1 MRSVSRLHATAMT
14 AIAVALVLAL
24 APAPIC
30 AQAGGGAQIAIDS
43 DDIGGVVRSLTG
55 PEAGVWV
62 IAETAD
68 LPTIFTRIV
77 VTDDQG
83 RYVIPDLPKAK
94 YKVWV
99 RGYGLVDSAKVD
111 AEPGKLLDLSAV
123 VAPNETAAAQYYP
136 AIYWYSMIKIPDA
149 SQFGG
154 KSDIPEKITQIE
166 WLTTIKNRNCIG
178 CHQLGQLATRTIPA
192 ALGKFGSGEEAW
204 MRRVQSGQAAEN
216 MVNPLAGNLGG
227 VPFKY
232 FGDWTDRVAKGELP
246 HAKPKRPEGVERN
259 IVVTSWEWGD
269 PKKYLHDLIA
279 SDRRNPTVNAYG
291 PLYGS
296 PEYSTD
302 LIPILDP
309 KTSKVS
315 TFKLPVRDAD
325 TPEALGP
332 GHAAQ
337 IKPMAPSA
345 YWGDEKIWDTKA
357 NNHNSMF
364 DKKGRLWMA
373 ANLRGMDNPAFCK
386 KGSDHPSA
394 KVFPL
399 DRSSRQVTML
409 DAKTMKYSF
418 VDTCFSTHHPQF
430 GYDAEDTLWLSGTGP
445 VAGWVNTKVYDETGD
460 AAKAQGWSP
469 FILDTNANGKRDE
482 FVEPNEPIDP
492 TKDKRI
498 VPGSGPYAVMPSPV
512 DGSIWYTVGVFGGT
526 PSVLRFD
533 PATGLSE
540 VFNVPLP
547 GYGIRGGDIDR
558 SGVVWASLA
567 SGHLASFDRRKCKG
581 PLNGPNATGAHCPE
595 GWSFYQ
601 YPGPGF
607 EGIGENSAEASYYT
621 WVDQHNTFG
630 LGENIPMS
638 TANLNDGLVALKDG
652 KMIMLRVPYPL
663 SFYAKGFDGRIDD
676 ANAGWKGRGLW
687 TTSGDRTPWL
697 KEGGKGSLPRAVHFQ
712 LRPDPLAH

>member
-1 MRSVSRLHATAMT
+1 MTTLHRWGFG
-14 AIAVALVLAL
+14 AISLALVLGAAAASL
-24 APAPIC
+24 R
-30 AQAGGGAQIAIDS
+30 AQQSDTAQMAIDS
-43 DDIGGVVRSLTG
+43 DDIGGVVSSPTG

-62 IAETAD
+62 IAETTD
-68 LPTIFTRIV
+68 LPTKFTRIV

-99 RGYGLVDSAKVD
+99 RGYGLVDSAKTD
-111 AEPGKLLDLSAV
+111 AEPGVLLNLSAV
-123 VAPNETAAAQYYP
+123 LAPSEAAAAQYYP
-136 AIYWYSMIKIPDA
+136 AIYWYSMLKIPGAD
-149 SQFGG
+149 QFGG
-154 KSDIPEKITQIE
+154 KGPLPEKITQID

-178 CHQLGQLATRTIPA
+178 CHQLGQLSTRTVPA
-192 ALGKFGSGEEAW
+192 SLGEFKSGEEAW
-204 MRRVQSGQAAEN
+204 IRRVQSGQAAEN
-216 MVNPLAGNLGG
+216 MVNPLGALGG
-227 VPFKY
+227 LPFKY
-232 FGDWTDRVAKGELP
+232 FGDWTDRVARGELP
-246 HAKPKRPEGVERN
+246 HAKPKRPEGAERN

-279 SDRRNPTVNAYG
+279 SDRRDPRVNASG

-302 LIPILDP
+302 IMPVLDP
-309 KTSKVS
+309 NTHKVT
-315 TFKLPVRDAD
+315 TFKMPVRDAD

-337 IKPMAPSA
+337 TKPMAPSA
-345 YWGDEKIWDTKA
+345 YWGEEKLWDTKA
-357 NNHNSMF
+357 NNHNAMF
-364 DKKGRLWMA
+364 DKHGRVWMA
-373 ANLRGMDNPAFCK
+373 ANVRGMDNPAFCK

-394 KVFPL
+394 AVFPL
-399 DRSSRQVTML
+399 ERSSRQVTML
-409 DAKTMKYSF
+409 DPKTMKYTF

-430 GYDAEDTLWLSGTGP
+430 GYDANDTLWLSGTGP
-445 VAGWVNTKVYDETGD
+445 VAGWINTKMFDETGD
-460 AAKAQGWSP
+460 AAKSQGWLP
-469 FILDTNANGKRDE
+469 FILDTNANGKPDD
-482 FVEPNEPIDP
+482 FVEPNQPIDP
-492 TKDKRI
+492 AKDKRI

-526 PSVLRFD
+526 PAVLRFD

-540 VFNVPLP
+540 IFNVPSP
-547 GYGIRGGDIDR
+547 AFGIRGGDIDKN
-558 SGVVWASLA
+558 GVVWASLA

-581 PLNGPNATGAHCPE
+581 PLNGPNATGDHCRE
-595 GWSFYQ
+595 GWAFYQ

-607 EGIGENSAEASYYT
+607 QGIGENSAESSYYT

-652 KMIMLRVPYPL
+652 KMILLRVPYPL
-663 SFYAKGFDGRIDD
+663 GFYAKGFDGRIDD
-676 ANAGWKGRGLW
+676 ANVGWKGRGLW

-697 KEGGKGSLPRAVHFQ
+697 MEGGPGSRPRAVHFQ